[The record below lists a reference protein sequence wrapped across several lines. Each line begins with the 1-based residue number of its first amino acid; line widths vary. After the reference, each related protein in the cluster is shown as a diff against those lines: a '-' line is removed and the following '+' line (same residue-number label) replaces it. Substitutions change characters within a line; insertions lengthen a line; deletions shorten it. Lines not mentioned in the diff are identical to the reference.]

1 MGQEP
6 DAIRQEIEDTRE
18 RMGGTVDALAY
29 KADVKSRTKEK
40 VTDKVDSLKEKVTG
54 ATGTVSD
61 AAPSGDDVKQGA
73 QRAVGVAQENPLGLA
88 IGAVAVGFVAGML
101 IPGTRVEND
110 RFGHVA
116 DQVKEQVKSTAE
128 DAVEHGKHVAQ
139 DAAHSAV
146 ETAKE
151 SGEQHAQDLQETA
164 RDNAQA
170 VSPGTTGA

>member
-6 DAIRQEIEDTRE
+6 DAIREEIEDTRE

-29 KADVKSRTKEK
+29 KADVRSRAKEK
-40 VTDKVDSLKEKVTG
+40 VTDKVESLKEKVTG
-54 ATGTVSD
+54 ATGTVSE
-61 AAPSGDDVKQGA
+61 AAPSGSDVKQGA

-110 RFGHVA
+110 RLGHVA

-128 DAVEHGKHVAQ
+128 DAVEHGKQVAQ
-139 DAAHSAV
+139 DAVQSAA
-146 ETAKE
+146 ETTKA
-151 SGEQHAQDLQETA
+151 SGRQHAQDLQETA
-164 RDNAQA
+164 QENAQA
-170 VSPGTTGA
+170 ISPGAGA

>member
-6 DAIRQEIEDTRE
+6 DTIRQAIEDTRE

-29 KADVKSRTKEK
+29 KTDVKTRAKEK

-61 AAPSGDDVKQGA
+61 AAPSGADVKQGA
-73 QRAVGVAQENPLGLA
+73 RQAVGVAQENPLGLA

-101 IPGTRVEND
+101 IPGTRVENEK
-110 RFGHVA
+110 FGDVA

-128 DAVEHGKHVAQ
+128 GAVEHGKQVAQ
-139 DAAHSAV
+139 DAAQSAA

-151 SGEQHAQDLQETA
+151 SGQQHAQQLQSEGERTWQ
-164 RDNAQA
+164 N
-170 VSPGTTGA
+170 

>member
-88 IGAVAVGFVAGML
+88 IGAVAMGFVAGML

-110 RFGHVA
+110 KFGHVA

-128 DAVEHGKHVAQ
+128 DAVEHGKQVAQ
-139 DAAHSAV
+139 DAAQSAAQ
-146 ETAKE
+146 TAKE
-151 SGEQHAQDLQETA
+151 SGERHAQDLQETA
-164 RDNAQA
+164 HDSAQA
-170 VSPGTTGA
+170 ISPGTRA

>member
-6 DAIRQEIEDTRE
+6 DAIRQEIESTRE

-54 ATGTVSD
+54 ATDSVSD
-61 AAPSGDDVKQGA
+61 AAPSGADVKQGA
-73 QRAVGVAQENPLGLA
+73 QHAVGVAQETPLGLA

-110 RFGHVA
+110 KFGHVA

-128 DAVEHGKHVAQ
+128 EAVEHGKQVAQ
-139 DAAHSAV
+139 DAAQSAA

-151 SGEQHAQDLQETA
+151 SGQQHAQDLQETA
-164 RDNAQA
+164 HENAQA
-170 VSPGTTGA
+170 ISPGAGA

>member
-6 DAIRQEIEDTRE
+6 DAIRQEIEGTRE

-40 VTDKVDSLKEKVTG
+40 VTDTVDSLKEKVTG
-54 ATGTVSD
+54 ATDSVSD
-61 AAPSGDDVKQGA
+61 AAPSGADVKQGA
-73 QRAVGVAQENPLGLA
+73 RHAVGVAQENPLGLA

-101 IPGTRVEND
+101 IPGTRIENEK
-110 RFGHVA
+110 FGDVS

-128 DAVEHGKHVAQ
+128 DAVEHGKQVAQ
-139 DAAHSAV
+139 DAA

-151 SGEQHAQDLQETA
+151 SGRQHAHELQETA
-164 RDNAQA
+164 HENAQA
-170 VSPGTTGA
+170 VSPGA

>member
-6 DAIRQEIEDTRE
+6 EVIRRDIEQTRE

-110 RFGHVA
+110 KFGHVA

-128 DAVEHGKHVAQ
+128 DAVEHGKQVAQ